1 MAIDLLRKF
10 GAGIRRR
17 TNSSSGS
24 ITVSTDDAS
33 TPSNVFCIDRKPTL
47 RCCQSTYSLVGQ
59 PNSGSRNPDVQ
70 PFYDY
75 GIATASDAPPGSSY
89 KSSDDYSGESFL
101 RCSTS
106 DDGQHGDHSFL
117 DFDHAPHKDDDRGT
131 AKVLLLGRSGSGK
144 STFLKQLS
152 LLYGAHEEQQSARR
166 ACQISIYLE
175 IIQMLQYTL
184 ANSNDLHAT
193 ALCRIRLAP
202 VLSLQNQLEARL
214 VETRLDERG
223 SRSPPYGAF
232 EIIPHIF
239 SALKNEIQAAME
251 SMSPLDK
258 LRPVWAHLLRHQS
271 RMLSSRF
278 QPNEDDIVR
287 IHLPVH
293 GVEERL
299 VQTPEALPIRVCD
312 VANSQRNVSVW
323 SRFFEDADCIIY
335 FIDTSSFDVV
345 ADDISS
351 ELEAAFDQLEVVC
364 RYPALRSVDVC
375 VFLNKTDL
383 LKRKIRSGSRL
394 SHYCPDY
401 RGRDGSVRGALAY
414 MRSRMDTIASRDI
427 DQADER
433 HRSITRRM
441 YSHVLQTADIDQ
453 VGLAFQALQDSIDK
467 RRNEAMLGSYG
478 L

>member
-1 MAIDLLRKF
+1 MTHRRLQTYSASIGSQLYGVAKAPTRWSASQIRDL
-10 GAGIRRR
+10 A
-17 TNSSSGS
+17 
-24 ITVSTDDAS
+24 
-33 TPSNVFCIDRKPTL
+33 TL
-47 RCCQSTYSLVGQ
+47 TYSLSTIVCLQLCPQ
-59 PNSGSRNPDVQ
+59 PYSSADSLRID
-70 PFYDY
+70 

-258 LRPVWAHLLRHQS
+258 LRPVWAQ
-271 RMLSSRF
+271 
-278 QPNEDDIVR
+278 
-287 IHLPVH
+287 
-293 GVEERL
+293 
-299 VQTPEALPIRVCD
+299 
-312 VANSQRNVSVW
+312 
-323 SRFFEDADCIIY
+323 
-335 FIDTSSFDVV
+335 
-345 ADDISS
+345 
-351 ELEAAFDQLEVVC
+351 
-364 RYPALRSVDVC
+364 
-375 VFLNKTDL
+375 
-383 LKRKIRSGSRL
+383 
-394 SHYCPDY
+394 
-401 RGRDGSVRGALAY
+401 
-414 MRSRMDTIASRDI
+414 
-427 DQADER
+427 
-433 HRSITRRM
+433 
-441 YSHVLQTADIDQ
+441 
-453 VGLAFQALQDSIDK
+453 
-467 RRNEAMLGSYG
+467 
-478 L
+478 